1 MAPYKTEEIWYY
13 LKIIRSLNTNNKTE
27 IHRKLLKRKKTKN
40 ERCPNRKTIARWV
53 NLFLGGNRNF
63 ERAAERS
70 PSSEIHVSRSESP
83 ASPTSRQEISDA
95 ENRVKLKEQ
104 LAALELIAGI
114 APNLSLKG
122 LVKFNTTDTP
132 LKQAMFN
139 VMALSFAA
147 KNGPLKGTD

>member
-1 MAPYKTEEIWYY
+1 MAPYTTEEIWYY
-13 LKIIRSLNTNNKTE
+13 LNIIRSLNTNNKTE
-27 IHRKLLKRKKTKN
+27 IHRKLLKRRKTKD

-63 ERAAERS
+63 ERAAEHS
-70 PSSEIHVSRSESP
+70 PSSEIQRSRSET
-83 ASPTSRQEISDA
+83 PTSRQEIPGV